1 MSLSRDD
8 VAGVAKLAKLQFSS
22 EELDQFTDQLGRIV
36 SFVDQLNQVDT
47 EGVDTMAHP
56 LDVESVVREDQLA
69 DSLDRTDALK
79 NAPKQD
85 GEFFLV
91 PPVMAK

>member
-36 SFVDQLNQVDT
+36 SFVDQLNEVSTD
-47 EGVDTMAHP
+47 GVDTMAHP
-56 LDVESVVREDQLA
+56 LDVESVIREDQLA
-69 DSLDRTDALK
+69 DSLDRADALM
-79 NAPKQD
+79 NAPNQD
-85 GEFFLV
+85 AEFFLV

>member
-22 EELDQFTDQLGRIV
+22 EEIDQLTDQLGRIV

-69 DSLDRTDALK
+69 DSLDRADALK
-79 NAPKQD
+79 NAPNQD
-85 GEFFLV
+85 GELFLV